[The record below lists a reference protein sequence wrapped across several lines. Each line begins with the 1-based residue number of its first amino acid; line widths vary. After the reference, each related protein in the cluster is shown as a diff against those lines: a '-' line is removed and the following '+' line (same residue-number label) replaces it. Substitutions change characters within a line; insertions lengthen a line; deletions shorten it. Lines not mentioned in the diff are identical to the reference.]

1 MTSLN
6 HSAEKKANDAHLLR
20 LVTSVVQSAGM
31 ALKQSF
37 SADNRPKDR
46 EDIAKKITAIDVIS
60 LDILRESL
68 SVALP
73 HAQWVED
80 EEGTGT
86 LPAGEWWVTDP
97 VEGAIN
103 FIHGLQDWGVTV
115 TLVRDNE
122 IVLTAVHLPMSDDTY
137 TALRGEGAW
146 LNDRRLQTSTK
157 THLNA
162 AMVGTGQAM
171 PNESDDTY
179 RRMGMSVVAMLK
191 AALVVH
197 VSVPTTLQLIQV
209 AAGSQDIFW
218 QYSQV
223 RSGLLAGALLVS
235 EAGGEVTDLQGAPWH
250 LGSSSFLASTSS
262 LVEQAAAVLTLIA

>member
-1 MTSLN
+1 MTSLIN
-6 HSAEKKANDAHLLR
+6 STERKANDANLLR
-20 LVTSVVQSAGM
+20 LVTSAVQSSGM
-31 ALKQSF
+31 ALKQIY
-37 SADNRPKDR
+37 SAKNRPKDR
-46 EDIAKKITAIDVIS
+46 EDISNKIASIDLIS
-60 LDILRESL
+60 IDILQKSL

-73 HAQWVED
+73 HARWVED
-80 EEGTGT
+80 EEGIGM

-103 FIHGLQDWGVTV
+103 FIHGLQGWGVTV

-122 IVLTAVHLPMSDDTY
+122 IVLTAVHLPMSGDTY
-137 TALRGEGAW
+137 TALRGGGAW

-179 RRMGMSVVAMLK
+179 RRMGMSVNAMLK

-197 VSVPTTLQLIQV
+197 VSVPATLQLVQV
-209 AAGSQDIFW
+209 AAGRQDVFW

-223 RSGLLAGALLVS
+223 RSGLLAGALLVT

-250 LGSSSFLASTSS
+250 LGSSGFLASTPS
-262 LVEQAAAVLTLIA
+262 LLEQATAILTSID